1 MSSEKFHLVEA
12 SLLLFSMYS
21 FGCHVSNDLKVNSPK
36 TTDISRCFVFVIV
49 VGVRNSWIWCLISA
63 IRSVVKMNPSK
74 WSSTR
79 WFSSWKMWIVLP
91 RPSEPPPQRWTQLID
106 GAFELQKDTMGY
118 HGMHTSI
125 AISIN
130 IILYTYYHCCM
141 WCSCHVSNP
150 SSNFPGVGF
159 FQIFG
164 YNLTFCCGRACSI
177 VSCPARRW
185 SMLARVLPR
194 RPPRRRAA
202 CWRRPAVWRRCRKT
216 RRRIQPFPPMAPA
229 TAGEAPRRCTARRP
243 RRWAR
248 TPPPWSATRRFR
260 CRRCCGKYRGWRLKL
275 LIPKRQ
281 KWWKRTKKKRKRKI
295 VGRRHGIYM
304 NLQASIWEIDV
315 FAIAEINI
323 K

>member
-1 MSSEKFHLVEA
+1 
-12 SLLLFSMYS
+12 MYS
-21 FGCHVSNDLKVNSPK
+21 FGCHVSNNLKVNSPK
-36 TTDISRCFVFVIV
+36 TTDISRVFCFCHC
-49 VGVRNSWIWCLISA
+49 WCQELMDMMFDLSY
-63 IRSVVKMNPSK
+63 SVSGEDEVQRGDFRHGRCGLCFQGPLWTAATAVDPIDW
-74 WSSTR
+74 WS
-79 WFSSWKMWIVLP
+79 
-91 RPSEPPPQRWTQLID
+91 
-106 GAFELQKDTMGY
+106 AFELQKDTMGY
-118 HGMHTSI
+118 HRMHTSI

-130 IILYTYYHCCM
+130 IIHTYIYI
-141 WCSCHVSNP
+141 WQLHVMLMSRIQ
-150 SSNFPGVGF
+150 SFFKFSGDSF

-177 VSCPARRW
+177 VSCRRW
-185 SMLARVLPR
+185 SMLARVRPP

-216 RRRIQPFPPMAPA
+216 RRRIRQLQPMAPA

-248 TPPPWSATRRFR
+248 TPTPWSATRRFR

-295 VGRRHGIYM
+295 VGRRHGIYK
-304 NLQASIWEIDV
+304 LQFEKLM
-315 FAIAEINI
+315 FAIAEIHV
-323 K
+323 KYHAEGKRYKDD